1 MSALRGHGKRRT
13 VSSDNQTERY
23 FWMHARPFVDEQ
35 HHDKSSKKGE
45 NDDDDGDGDDDDD
58 DDDGVNASDAAVN
71 EERVKV
77 CGLV

>member
-1 MSALRGHGKRRT
+1 
-13 VSSDNQTERY
+13 
-23 FWMHARPFVDEQ
+23 MHARPFVDEQ

>member
-1 MSALRGHGKRRT
+1 
-13 VSSDNQTERY
+13 
-23 FWMHARPFVDEQ
+23 MHARPFVDEQ
-35 HHDKSSKKGE
+35 HHDKSSKKAK
-45 NDDDDGDGDDDDD
+45 NDDDDGDGD